1 MIVGLAGHIDH
12 GKTALVKALTGVAGD
27 RLKDEKARGITIDLG
42 FAYMPTRSG
51 RPIGFVDV
59 PGHERF
65 VHTMLAGASAVDFAL
80 LTIAVD
86 DGIMPQ
92 TLEHLAILDLLGI
105 DHGAVV
111 ITKADLASP
120 ESIEHVARQAKAM
133 IAATTLAHA
142 EVLTVSALSGA
153 GVDVLR
159 AHLEEASIAV
169 RDRAAGKKF
178 RLAVDRVFTLS
189 GVGVVATGT
198 VLSGSVHLGDRIQLS
213 PSGLFARVRS
223 LHAQNR
229 PADAAHAGDRCALN
243 LTGPGITKDSI
254 RRGDVALDP
263 ELHAPTDRIDA
274 RMRVLP
280 TEKKPVGQW
289 FPVRLHHA
297 SAEAGARI
305 VLFDDRPIAPGE
317 EADVQLVLDRPI
329 AAAAHDRFV
338 LRDVSAQRTLGGGL
352 FLDVHGKARG
362 RRTPERREQR
372 AALELA
378 APSASFAALL
388 ETPPFAFD
396 LGAFSRDRALSAER
410 MDQLASELGLV
421 ILESGDSKIAVTR
434 ERWALFASTMLER
447 IGAYHAEHPDLQGLG
462 REQLRVASQPKLP
475 KPAFDIALKK
485 LAGSDQLVLDG
496 AFVRL
501 PSHEVQLTPQ
511 DRAAWEMIAPLLG
524 GAQRFRPP
532 RVRDLAAATGRSEG
546 DLRRA
551 LKRAG
556 RMGWADEVA
565 HDHFFLRSTVRE
577 MTTIIANL
585 SAAAKDGS
593 FSAAQFRD
601 QVDNG
606 RKVAIQIL
614 DFFDRHGVTLRK
626 GDERRINRHRL
637 DLFGAAC
644 QSGDESGGELSP
656 VGRPDFKSVW
666 GSEPVSGGF
675 DSHSLPPTPPGA
687 ARLKSP

>member
-1 MIVGLAGHIDH
+1 V
-12 GKTALVKALTGVAGD
+12 
-27 RLKDEKARGITIDLG
+27 
-42 FAYMPTRSG
+42 F
-51 RPIGFVDV
+51 
-59 PGHERF
+59 
-65 VHTMLAGASAVDFAL
+65 
-80 LTIAVD
+80 
-86 DGIMPQ
+86 
-92 TLEHLAILDLLGI
+92 LDL
-105 DHGAVV
+105 
-111 ITKADLASP
+111 
-120 ESIEHVARQAKAM
+120 
-133 IAATTLAHA
+133 
-142 EVLTVSALSGA
+142 
-153 GVDVLR
+153 R
-159 AHLEEASIAV
+159 A
-169 RDRAAGKKF
+169 
-178 RLAVDRVFTLS
+178 
-189 GVGVVATGT
+189 
-198 VLSGSVHLGDRIQLS
+198 
-213 PSGLFARVRS
+213 
-223 LHAQNR
+223 
-229 PADAAHAGDRCALN
+229 
-243 LTGPGITKDSI
+243 
-254 RRGDVALDP
+254 
-263 ELHAPTDRIDA
+263 
-274 RMRVLP
+274 
-280 TEKKPVGQW
+280 
-289 FPVRLHHA
+289 
-297 SAEAGARI
+297 
-305 VLFDDRPIAPGE
+305 
-317 EADVQLVLDRPI
+317 
-329 AAAAHDRFV
+329 
-338 LRDVSAQRTLGGGL
+338 
-352 FLDVHGKARG
+352 KARG

-372 AALELA
+372 AALERA
-378 APSASFAALL
+378 DPSACLAALL

-396 LGAFSRDRALSAER
+396 LSAFARDRAFSAER
-410 MDQLASELGLV
+410 TDQLVSGLGLV
-421 ILESGDSKIAVTR
+421 IFESEDSTIAVSR
-434 ERWALFASTMLER
+434 ERWALFTSTMLER

-462 REQLRVASQPKLP
+462 REQLRIASQPKLP
-475 KPAFDIALKK
+475 KPAFDVALKK
-485 LAGSDQLVLDG
+485 LAGSQRLVLDG

-565 HDHFFLRSTVRE
+565 HDHFFLRSTVSE
-577 MTTIIANL
+577 MTAIVAKL

-644 QSGDESGGELSP
+644 QSGDETGGESSP

-687 ARLKSP
+687 PGLKSP

>member
-1 MIVGLAGHIDH
+1 VIVGLAGHIDH

-42 FAYMPTRSG
+42 FAYMATRSG
-51 RPIGFVDV
+51 RPIGFIDV

-65 VHTMLAGASAVDFAL
+65 VHTMLAGASGVDFAL

-92 TLEHLAILDLLGI
+92 TLEHLAILDLLGV
-105 DHGAVV
+105 DRGAVV
-111 ITKADLASP
+111 LTKADLASP
-120 ESIEHVARQAKAM
+120 ESIEHVAQQAKALL
-133 IAATTLAHA
+133 AATTLARA
-142 EVLTVSALSGA
+142 EVMPVSALTGA
-153 GVDVLR
+153 GVDALR
-159 AHLEEASIAV
+159 AHLEVAAVAV
-169 RDRAAGKKF
+169 RDRRGGQRF

-198 VLSGSVHLGDRIQLS
+198 VLSGSVQLGDRIQLS
-213 PSGLFARVRS
+213 PSGLLARVRS

-229 PADAAHAGDRCALN
+229 PAEAAHAGERCALN
-243 LTGPGITKDSI
+243 LTGPDITKDAI
-254 RRGDVALDP
+254 QRGDVALDP

-274 RMRVLP
+274 RIRVLP

-305 VLFDDRPIAPGE
+305 VLFDDKPIAPGE
-317 EADVQLVLDRPI
+317 EANVQLVLDRPI
-329 AAAAHDRFV
+329 AAASHDRFV
-338 LRDVSAQRTLGGGL
+338 VRDVSAQRTLGGGV
-352 FLDVHGKARG
+352 FLDVRAKARG
-362 RRTPERREQR
+362 RRTLERREQR
-372 AALELA
+372 AALALA
-378 APSASFAALL
+378 DPSASFAALL

-396 LGAFSRDRALSAER
+396 LAAFARDRALSAER
-410 MDQLASELGLV
+410 RDQLVSELELV
-421 ILESGDSKIAVTR
+421 ILETGDSKIASTR
-434 ERWALFASTMLER
+434 ERWALFASTVLER
-447 IGAYHAEHPDLQGLG
+447 IGVYHAENPDLQGLG
-462 REQLRVASQPKLP
+462 REQLRVTSQPKLP
-475 KPAFDIALKK
+475 KPAFDVAVKK
-485 LAGSDQLVLDG
+485 LAGSGQLVLDG

-501 PSHEVQLTPQ
+501 PSHEVQLAPE
-511 DRAAWEMIAPLLG
+511 DSAAWEMIAPLLG
-524 GAQRFRPP
+524 GPQRFRPP
-532 RVRDLAAATGRSEG
+532 RVRDLAAATGRAEK
-546 DLRRA
+546 DLRRV
-551 LKRAG
+551 LKCVG
-556 RMGWADEVA
+556 RMGRADEVA
-565 HDHFFLRSTVRE
+565 HDHFFLRSTVSE
-577 MTTIIANL
+577 MTTIITDL
-585 SAAAKDGS
+585 SAAATDGS

-626 GDERRINRHRL
+626 GDERRVNRHRL

-644 QSGDESGGELSP
+644 QSGDEIGGESSP

-675 DSHSLPPTPPGA
+675 DSHSLPPISDHA
-687 ARLKSP
+687 K

>member
-12 GKTALVKALTGVAGD
+12 GKTSLVKALTGVAGD

-51 RPIGFVDV
+51 SPIGFIDV

-65 VHTMLAGASAVDFAL
+65 VHTMLAGASGVDFAL
-80 LTIAVD
+80 LIIAVD

-92 TLEHLAILDLLGI
+92 TLEHLAILDLLGVNR
-105 DHGAVV
+105 GAVV
-111 ITKADLASP
+111 LTKTDLASP
-120 ESIEHVARQAKAM
+120 ESIALIARQTKAM
-133 IAATTLAHA
+133 IATTTLAHA
-142 EVLTVSALSGA
+142 EVLTVSALTGEGMDA
-153 GVDVLR
+153 LR
-159 AHLEEASIAV
+159 AHFEEAALAV
-169 RDRAAGKKF
+169 PDRSAGKRF
-178 RLAVDRVFTLS
+178 RLAIDRVFTLS

-198 VLSGSVHLGDRIQLS
+198 VLSGSVHVGDRIQLS

-229 PADAAHAGDRCALN
+229 PAEAAHAGERCALN
-243 LTGPGITKDSI
+243 LAGPGITKDAI
-254 RRGDVALDP
+254 RRGDVALDL

-274 RMRVLP
+274 RIRILP
-280 TEKKPVGQW
+280 TETKPVGQW
-289 FPVRLHHA
+289 HPVRLHHA

-305 VLFDDRPIAPGE
+305 VLFDDKPIAPGE
-317 EADVQLVLDRPI
+317 EANIQLVLDRSI
-329 AAAAHDRFV
+329 AAASHDRFV
-338 LRDVSAQRTLGGGL
+338 VRDASAQRTLGGGL
-352 FLDVHGKARG
+352 FLDLRAKARG
-362 RRTPERREQR
+362 RRTSERHEQR

-378 APSASFAALL
+378 DPSACLAALL

-396 LGAFSRDRALSAER
+396 LAAFARDRTLSAER
-410 MDQLASELGLV
+410 TDQLASGLGLI
-421 ILESGDSKIAVTR
+421 ILESGDSRIAVTR
-434 ERWALFASTMLER
+434 ERWNLFASTMLER
-447 IGAYHAEHPDLQGLG
+447 ISAYHDEHPDLQGLG
-462 REQLRVASQPKLP
+462 REQLRVTLQPKLP
-475 KPAFDIALKK
+475 KPAFDLALRK
-485 LAGSDQLVLDG
+485 LAGSQRLVLDG

-501 PSHEVQLTPQ
+501 PSHEVQLTPE
-511 DRAAWEMIAPLLG
+511 DKVAWEMIAPLLG
-524 GAQRFRPP
+524 EAQRFRPP
-532 RVRDLAAATGRSEG
+532 RVRDLAAATGRAEK

-556 RMGWADEVA
+556 RMGWADEMA

-577 MTTIIANL
+577 MTTIIADL

-626 GDERRINRHRL
+626 GDERRVNRHRL
-637 DLFGAAC
+637 DLFGASC
-644 QSGDESGGELSP
+644 QSGDENGGESSP

-675 DSHSLPPTPPGA
+675 DSHSLPPTPRGA
-687 ARLKSP
+687 SGLKPP